1 MTCVSQYTGTC
12 VHTCRGRKPISDAI
26 PQASLP
32 LLEMESLTG
41 LELPKKTMLTGHRAA
56 GILLSLLHE
65 VLGL

>member
-1 MTCVSQYTGTC
+1 MTRVSQYAGTC
-12 VHTCRGRKPISDAI
+12 VHTCRGRKPTSDAI

-41 LELPKKTMLTGHRAA
+41 LELAKKTTLTGHRAV
-56 GILLSLLHE
+56 GIFLSLLHQ